1 MLTAKEK
8 NLAITFIIMTKR
20 NIFCNIHKKLVMD
33 KGDIN
38 ATIFLYKSIF
48 FI

>member
-1 MLTAKEK
+1 MPTAEEK

-33 KGDIN
+33 KGDK
-38 ATIFLYKSIF
+38 KSNNIPL
-48 FI
+48 